1 MNKAIIK
8 IGILAGALFLTGCN
22 IDRAPETSLTDEAF
36 WNTADDVK
44 YGANNLYNYLPTINS
59 DSNMD
64 LLSDDLYS
72 GRNSVNEG
80 SWNVSYND
88 GTYSTNYTLIR
99 YANTVIQKSDQVISK
114 GVSAADVGKYQG
126 EAYFFR
132 AMGYFDLFK
141 RFGGVP
147 LILKTLSTDSPE
159 LKAPRASRDETIDQI
174 YKDLDLAISLLPLP
188 SKSGAANYGRI
199 TKTAALAFKSRV
211 ALFEGTRAKFHG
223 YGDPVKHLTLARD
236 AAKAVMDSNEHSL
249 FGNYFNLFQYEGE
262 GFANKENVLVRMYG
276 QNAANSISTHVIQRN
291 YEGGY
296 NPTLALANS
305 YLAIDGVPTEKSN
318 EYTTATVS
326 WDLYKNRDPRM
337 SATFFKKGDPFISS
351 KNYDYPSLN
360 LQQTGF
366 GLRKYAN
373 VADWTAQR
381 SFIDKPIIRYA
392 EVLLNYA
399 ESVYELSGAISDA
412 DLAKSIVL
420 LRKRAGFPDNDKA
433 GNSIIFTNNF
443 VSSHGLNMRDEIRRE
458 RRVELASEGFRYWD
472 LIRWKTAETELPKST
487 LGSYY
492 YSDWPAKGT
501 GVRLTPDGYLLIQE
515 GSTKKFNVQRD
526 YIFRFPTYEIALN
539 PNLKQNPGW

>member
-1 MNKAIIK
+1 MNKVIYR
-8 IGILAGALFLTGCN
+8 IGIIAGLLLFTGCN
-22 IDRAPETSLTDEAF
+22 VDRAPETTLTDEAF

-44 YGANNLYNYLPTINS
+44 YGTNTLYTYLPTINS
-59 DSNMD
+59 DSDMD

-88 GTYSTNYTLIR
+88 GIYSRNYTMIR
-99 YANTVIQKSDQVISK
+99 YANTVLQKSEQAISK
-114 GVSAADVGKYQG
+114 GGNVADITKYQG
-126 EAYFFR
+126 EVYFFR
-132 AMGYFDLFK
+132 AMAYFDMFK
-141 RFGGVP
+141 RFGGMP
-147 LILKTLSTDSPE
+147 LILKTLTPESPE

-174 YKDLDLAISLLPLP
+174 YKDLDAAIGLLPLP

-211 ALFEGTRAKFHG
+211 ALFEGTRAKFHN
-223 YGDPVKHLTLARD
+223 YGDPVKLDPCRD

-351 KNYDYPSLN
+351 KTMITRVLIYNRL
-360 LQQTGF
+360 
-366 GLRKYAN
+366 GL
-373 VADWTAQR
+373 D
-381 SFIDKPIIRYA
+381 
-392 EVLLNYA
+392 
-399 ESVYELSGAISDA
+399 
-412 DLAKSIVL
+412 
-420 LRKRAGFPDNDKA
+420 
-433 GNSIIFTNNF
+433 
-443 VSSHGLNMRDEIRRE
+443 
-458 RRVELASEGFRYWD
+458 
-472 LIRWKTAETELPKST
+472 
-487 LGSYY
+487 
-492 YSDWPAKGT
+492 
-501 GVRLTPDGYLLIQE
+501 
-515 GSTKKFNVQRD
+515 
-526 YIFRFPTYEIALN
+526 
-539 PNLKQNPGW
+539 

>member
-399 ESVYELSGAISDA
+399 ESVYELSGGD
-412 DLAKSIVL
+412 
-420 LRKRAGFPDNDKA
+420 
-433 GNSIIFTNNF
+433 
-443 VSSHGLNMRDEIRRE
+443 
-458 RRVELASEGFRYWD
+458 FRCRSGK
-472 LIRWKTAETELPKST
+472 INST
-487 LGSYY
+487 L
-492 YSDWPAKGT
+492 
-501 GVRLTPDGYLLIQE
+501 
-515 GSTKKFNVQRD
+515 KKESR
-526 YIFRFPTYEIALN
+526 IP
-539 PNLKQNPGW
+539 